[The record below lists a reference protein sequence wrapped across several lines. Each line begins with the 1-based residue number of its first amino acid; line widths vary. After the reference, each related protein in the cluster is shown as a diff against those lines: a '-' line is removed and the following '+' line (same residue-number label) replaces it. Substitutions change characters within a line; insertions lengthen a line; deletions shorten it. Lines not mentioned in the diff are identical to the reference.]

1 MKILFISLYDIT
13 ASHVKGIRK
22 KIESQVKYFNKNCEN
37 VDWIY
42 RNCDGNIMCNNNK
55 LYSGSRA
62 NKELLS
68 ITSDFIKL
76 KKKIDVKKYDVIY
89 IRYIIGSLG
98 LLEFVKHANR
108 NNVKVLL
115 EIPTYPYIDEIHRDI
130 QGKIKIA
137 IDNYITNRLKR
148 YIYRIISTNK
158 DNEIFGINT
167 IQIDNGVDLEI
178 VKCINKKENKNKEY
192 LNAIAVASICKW
204 HGYDRFINSMKK
216 YKEKNELKVTF
227 YLVGDGRKEDIE
239 YLKNLVI
246 SNDLSEF
253 VIFTGT
259 KEGEELD
266 KLYEKMDFAV
276 SSLALFRA
284 GGGHN
289 PIKTKEYIA
298 KGLPVVTGYEDSLV
312 PSTLEY
318 IYKVDENESIFDLG
332 NIIDWYIKGDFN
344 SKQIRKYA
352 LDNVSWDSQIKKI
365 INEIE
370 KDKV

>member
-1 MKILFISLYDIT
+1 M
-13 ASHVKGIRK
+13 
-22 KIESQVKYFNKNCEN
+22 N
-37 VDWIY
+37 
-42 RNCDGNIMCNNNK
+42 
-55 LYSGSRA
+55 
-62 NKELLS
+62 
-68 ITSDFIKL
+68 
-76 KKKIDVKKYDVIY
+76 
-89 IRYIIGSLG
+89 
-98 LLEFVKHANR
+98 
-108 NNVKVLL
+108 
-115 EIPTYPYIDEIHRDI
+115 
-130 QGKIKIA
+130 
-137 IDNYITNRLKR
+137 NYITNRLKR